1 MLSTELADLK
11 AYMAENP
18 GAVIEDVARERKVTP
33 RAVLEALPETMVR
46 IGAGGE
52 FGAAMNDVAQWG
64 EVTLIVHT
72 DDAIF
77 EFTGAIPAGEVGRGY
92 FNLMQPKGLHGHLR
106 HERCA
111 AIAFVERPFMGKS
124 SAFIAFVNVD
134 GGIMFKVFVG
144 RDETRALRGDQLQ
157 RFHALG
163 REDRA
168 RPRGVARSALSVREV
183 IMQRTVLDVMIR
195 WCGAAG
201 VAALPGAALAA
212 TDTALLPRNL
222 SPWNMFVNADIV
234 VQAVMV
240 GLAFASL
247 VTWTIWL
254 AKTIEVRRKTATARR
269 RLSLLETDTVLAKA
283 EQESRGGNDA
293 VAQIIQSAAREAS
306 LSGGHFD
313 DGLKERV
320 ALRLERVEAA
330 MSRQIARGTGVLA
343 TIGATA
349 PFVGLFG
356 TVWGIM
362 NSFIGISEAH
372 TTNLAV
378 VAPGIAEALLATALG
393 LVAAIPAVVIY
404 NHLTR
409 TIAAHRALL
418 GDASAMVLLLI
429 SREGDRGSFRLA
441 RAAE

>member
-1 MLSTELADLK
+1 MQQNVLDLDVNRSGK
-11 AYMAENP
+11 AAAAMA
-18 GAVIEDVARERKVTP
+18 
-33 RAVLEALPETMVR
+33 
-46 IGAGGE
+46 IGA
-52 FGAAMNDVAQWG
+52 
-64 EVTLIVHT
+64 TL
-72 DDAIF
+72 F
-77 EFTGAIPAGEVGRGY
+77 
-92 FNLMQPKGLHGHLR
+92 
-106 HERCA
+106 
-111 AIAFVERPFMGKS
+111 
-124 SAFIAFVNVD
+124 
-134 GGIMFKVFVG
+134 
-144 RDETRALRGDQLQ
+144 
-157 RFHALG
+157 
-163 REDRA
+163 
-168 RPRGVARSALSVREV
+168 
-183 IMQRTVLDVMIR
+183 
-195 WCGAAG
+195 
-201 VAALPGAALAA
+201 PGAALAA
-212 TDTALLPRNL
+212 ADVALLPRNL
-222 SPWNMFVNADIV
+222 SPWNMFANADIV
-234 VQAVMV
+234 VQVVMV
-240 GLAFASL
+240 GLALASL

-254 AKTIEVRRKTATARR
+254 AKTVEIRRKTVIAKK
-269 RLSLLETDTVLAKA
+269 RLSLLETDTVLAAA
-283 EQESRGGNDA
+283 ERECRDGKDA

-306 LSGGHFD
+306 LSDGHFD

-343 TIGATA
+343 TIGAVA

-418 GDASAMVLLLI
+418 GDASAMLLLLI
-429 SREGDRGSFRLA
+429 SREGDRGSFRMA